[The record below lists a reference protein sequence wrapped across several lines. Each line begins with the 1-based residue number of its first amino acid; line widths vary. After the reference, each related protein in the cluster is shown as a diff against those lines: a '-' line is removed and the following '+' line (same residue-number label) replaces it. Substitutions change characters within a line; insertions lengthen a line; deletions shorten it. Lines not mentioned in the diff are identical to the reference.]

1 MKNEKTQNLV
11 LCAVMVALATVLS
24 ILKIYE
30 APLGGSVTLFSMVPL
45 FIIGFLKGPKWG
57 LSSALVYSVLQLILG
72 LNNVSYVPSVKGI
85 VLCILLDYII
95 AFLFLG
101 VTGFFKIER
110 DMSNKTK
117 YLRVIFGTLIACLLR
132 YISHVLSGAVV
143 WYEITKAGEWNEL
156 VQKVGMWTYSLI
168 YNAQFMVPETIMC
181 IIATPVIIYVLNIVT
196 KKKSA

>member
-30 APLGGSVTLFSMVPL
+30 APLGGSVTMFSMVPL

-57 LSSALVYSVLQLILG
+57 ISSALVYSILQLL
-72 LNNVSYVPSVKGI
+72 LWLQNVSYVPSAGGI
-85 VLCILLDYII
+85 ALCILFDYII
-95 AFLFLG
+95 AFVLLG
-101 VTGFFKIER
+101 ITGFFKI
-110 DMSNKTK
+110 DNIMSSKTK
-117 YLRVIFGTLIACLLR
+117 YIRVICGTLIACILR
-132 YISHVLSGAVV
+132 YLSHVLSGAIV

-181 IIATPVIIYVLNIVT
+181 VIATPVIIYVLNT
-196 KKKSA
+196 FGKKKSA